1 MRFHIV
7 LLQVIS
13 AQAALQNCP
22 MASIRSIVS
31 RATEVTKDP
40 ATQMQMIRR
49 IIEDIYG
56 GSWGVLIIRNPTLVS
71 SEVHWTIPDHNNAD
85 GTPGFCLTVVK
96 GWQYN
101 VFKTGA
107 KDLRDRV
114 TVEDIVKRIRQADE
128 KPRPT
133 RMSVKEFDKKLIQTI
148 QILEVHKR

>member
-1 MRFHIV
+1 MRLYAV
-7 LLQVIS
+7 LLQIIT

-22 MASIRSIVS
+22 MSPIRSIVH
-31 RATEVTKDP
+31 RATEATKDP

-56 GSWGVLIIRNPTLVS
+56 GTWGVLIIRNPALVS

-85 GTPGFCLTVVK
+85 GSPAFCLAVVK

-101 VFKTGA
+101 IFKTGA
-107 KDLRDRV
+107 RDTRDRM

-133 RMSVKEFDKKLIQTI
+133 RMSVKEFDRKLLQAI
-148 QILEVHKR
+148 QISEIRRK